1 MFAFGWQNETVSKSA
16 ATSSTPTTSTSAP
29 QRAPHHIVIIGGG
42 PGGYEAALAGR
53 QLGADVT
60 LIERNGIGGAAVLTD
75 VVPSKTLIATAEAA
89 QRVAN
94 SANLGVKLSFAGQHI
109 KPKIE
114 IDLAAVNRRLLEL
127 AEDQSSDMLQQLIES
142 GVRVIHGS
150 ARLDG
155 NHHVVVDAI
164 EDGKSERLEAK
175 TIIVAVGAHPRQL
188 PDAKPDGERIFTWT
202 QLYNLQE
209 LPEHMI
215 VVGSGVTG
223 AEFASAYRGLG
234 SEVSLISSRDK
245 VLPGNDEDAAD
256 LIEHVFRRNGI
267 NIYSQTRADKV
278 VNTGDG
284 VEVTLADGSVIKGSH
299 CLMAVGGIPNT
310 AGLGLEEAG
319 VILTESGHIE
329 VNKVARTSR
338 ANVYAVGDCTTFLPL
353 ASVSAMQGRT
363 AVFHTM
369 GDVAAPTELRNVASN
384 VFTAPEIASVGWGE
398 KDIKEGRVRG
408 EVVKLALNANPRAK
422 MLGIEDGFVKLI
434 CSSGGTVI
442 GGVIAAPRAS
452 DLIHPIAIAI
462 ENRLTVDEVAK
473 TFTVYPSLSGSI
485 SDAARA
491 LHSPGR

>member
-256 LIEHVFRRNGI
+256 LIEHV
-267 NIYSQTRADKV
+267 
-278 VNTGDG
+278 
-284 VEVTLADGSVIKGSH
+284 
-299 CLMAVGGIPNT
+299 
-310 AGLGLEEAG
+310 
-319 VILTESGHIE
+319 
-329 VNKVARTSR
+329 
-338 ANVYAVGDCTTFLPL
+338 
-353 ASVSAMQGRT
+353 
-363 AVFHTM
+363 
-369 GDVAAPTELRNVASN
+369 
-384 VFTAPEIASVGWGE
+384 
-398 KDIKEGRVRG
+398 
-408 EVVKLALNANPRAK
+408 
-422 MLGIEDGFVKLI
+422 
-434 CSSGGTVI
+434 
-442 GGVIAAPRAS
+442 
-452 DLIHPIAIAI
+452 
-462 ENRLTVDEVAK
+462 
-473 TFTVYPSLSGSI
+473 
-485 SDAARA
+485 
-491 LHSPGR
+491 